1 MLTLAGKRIAGGS
14 PEGPDVSKRFN
25 QEAKPAMNDPTRD
38 GGNQLPNDPIARAR
52 AAAAAIR
59 SDTPP
64 APAHDPGLIL
74 ADLPR
79 ADGTRLR
86 VAWREYEGH
95 PFVTFA
101 VCAADGWPV
110 KGKQLTV
117 KRAEIGAVLEALII
131 AAEKASGWRK

>member
-1 MLTLAGKRIAGGS
+1 M
-14 PEGPDVSKRFN
+14 
-25 QEAKPAMNDPTRD
+25 
-38 GGNQLPNDPIARAR
+38 ARAR
-52 AAAAAIR
+52 AAAAGLR
-59 SDTPP
+59 SASPP
-64 APAHDPGLIL
+64 REPPDPGELL

-101 VCAADGWPV
+101 VWEPGTGGAWWPV

-117 KRAEIGAVLEALII
+117 KRGELGGVLEALIL
-131 AAEKASGWRK
+131 ACEKASGWTP

>member
-1 MLTLAGKRIAGGS
+1 
-14 PEGPDVSKRFN
+14 
-25 QEAKPAMNDPTRD
+25 MNDPTRD

-86 VAWREYEGH
+86 VAWCEYEGR
-95 PFVTFA
+95 PFVRLA
-101 VCAADGWPV
+101 VWDGAYAQ
-110 KGKQLTV
+110 KGKQV
-117 KRAEIGAVLEALII
+117 SVRVAELGPVLEAFIL
-131 AAEKASGWRK
+131 ACEKASGWRK